1 MPNLPNISS
10 PSLVAAGFTDT
21 ELQSDSSLQLA
32 LTIAQAADER
42 KGADI
47 TILKVGD
54 VSLLADYFV
63 LVTGFSKVQVR
74 AIANSIGDKVEAE
87 LQERPLRTEGQ
98 SEGSWVLHDY
108 GDVIVHILMPQEREF
123 YGLEAFWGHAKRINF
138 PASA

>member
-1 MPNLPNISS
+1 MPNFSNISS
-10 PSLVAAGFTDT
+10 PLLVAAGFTEA

-74 AIANSIGDKVEAE
+74 AIANSISHKVEEE
-87 LQERPLRTEGQ
+87 LHQRPVRTEGQ
-98 SEGSWVLHDY
+98 SEASWVLHDY
-108 GDVIVHILMPQEREF
+108 GDVIVHILMPQEREY